1 MYKVRSI
8 NHMETTL
15 IINDAENSEC
25 SAFLINHKS
34 SSVSDTKHL
43 LLESDLCGFRRE
55 PTIPKSGDNNNSTTT
70 TTKIPSDSDSK
81 PQSKK
86 IDDATNNYSFLPYI
100 SGGAAIV
107 CFICFIFFKCKNVGN
122 DKYSRISEDQI
133 ELGELSDVSAEPAF
147 RDYQEDD

>member
-1 MYKVRSI
+1 
-8 NHMETTL
+8 METTL

-25 SAFLINHKS
+25 SAFSINHKS
-34 SSVSDTKHL
+34 STVSDTKHL
-43 LLESDLCGFRRE
+43 LLGNSLCDFRRE
-55 PTIPKSGDNNNSTTT
+55 PIIPKSGNNNKTATT
-70 TTKIPSDSDSK
+70 TTKIPSDGDSK
-81 PQSKK
+81 PQSSK

-107 CFICFIFFKCKNVGN
+107 CFICFVFLKCKNAAN

-147 RDYQEDD
+147 RDYGEDD